1 MAGRPLRPLI
11 GKVSKEKYPVSSA
24 ALRDGILA
32 VPVIDISSFRMPYAD
47 ADARDRVVRQV
58 DAAARTVGFM
68 QITGHGI
75 SATTLSEFT
84 DATDAFFA
92 LDAPAKARYRCPPG
106 VNRGYTPP
114 RAESLANSLGLVTA
128 ADLFEAINVGRPA
141 ADFPGLDL
149 PPDVY
154 AANVYPAA
162 EVPGFEAAV
171 TAWFEAAGRVART
184 MLRIFGVALGGGEDY
199 LERFTDHSIDVLRM
213 NNYRLPDPGAEL
225 EPGQLGMGA
234 HTDFGI
240 VTVLWADQVPG
251 LEIHGTDGNWHP
263 VLPADGAL
271 LVNLG
276 DATAR
281 WTNEEWISTLHRVA
295 PPRIGGA
302 LVPRRS
308 AAYFHDGNVD
318 AVIECLPSCVT
329 AGNPARYEPVTVGE
343 HLAAKLAGSRGGQL
357 NPYATREVARLR
369 PAGRGVVRKGLE
381 NAPSVGMSPQ
391 KVQSTRSLSS
401 QATS

>member
-1 MAGRPLRPLI
+1 
-11 GKVSKEKYPVSSA
+11 VSSA

-47 ADARDRVVRQV
+47 PAARSEVVRRV
-58 DAAARTVGFM
+58 DEAARTVGFM

-75 SATTLSEFT
+75 PAGTLHDFT
-84 DATDAFFA
+84 RATDAFFA
-92 LDAPAKARYRCPPG
+92 LDSRAKGKYRCPAG

-114 RAESLANSLGLVTA
+114 KAESLANSLGLASA
-128 ADLFEAINVGRPA
+128 ADLFEAINVGSSA

-149 PPDVY
+149 PEDVY
-154 AANVYPAA
+154 AANVYPA
-162 EVPGFEAAV
+162 EVPEFEDAV
-171 TAWFEAAGRVART
+171 AAWFEAAGRVART
-184 MLRIFGVALGGGEDY
+184 MVRIFGVALGGRDDY
-199 LERFTDHSIDVLRM
+199 FERFTDHSIDVLRM
-213 NNYRLPDPGAEL
+213 NNYRLPAPDVQL
-225 EPGQLGMGA
+225 EKDQLGMGA
-234 HTDFGI
+234 HTDYGI
-240 VTVLWADQVPG
+240 VTVLWADRVPG

-263 VLPADGAL
+263 VMPAHGAL

-295 PPRIGGA
+295 APRVNGA

-329 AGNPARYEPVTVGE
+329 RDNPARYQPVTVGE
-343 HLAAKLAGSRGGQL
+343 HLSAKLAGSRGGQL
-357 NPYATREVARLR
+357 NQYAAREASRLR
-369 PAGRGVVRKGLE
+369 SA
-381 NAPSVGMSPQ
+381 
-391 KVQSTRSLSS
+391 
-401 QATS
+401 

>member
-1 MAGRPLRPLI
+1 M
-11 GKVSKEKYPVSSA
+11 SSA

-47 ADARDRVVRQV
+47 AAARAEVVRRV
-58 DAAARTVGFM
+58 EAAARTVGFM

-75 SATTLSEFT
+75 AATTLAEFT
-84 DATDAFFA
+84 RATDAFFA
-92 LDAPAKARYRCPPG
+92 LDAQAKGKYRCPPG
-106 VNRGYTPP
+106 INRGYTPP
-114 RAESLANSLGLVTA
+114 KAESLANSLGLASA
-128 ADLFEAINVGRPA
+128 ADLFEAINVGSCA
-141 ADFPGLDL
+141 ADFPGLAL
-149 PPDVY
+149 PEDVY
-154 AANVYPAA
+154 APNVYPAA

-171 TAWFEAAGRVART
+171 TAWFQAAGQVART
-184 MLRIFGVALGGGEDY
+184 MVRIFGVALGGREDY
-199 LERFTDHSIDVLRM
+199 FERFTDHSIDVLRM
-213 NNYRLPDPGAEL
+213 NNYRLPAPDAEL
-225 EPGQLGMGA
+225 EPDQLGMGA
-234 HTDFGI
+234 HTDYGI

-281 WTNEEWISTLHRVA
+281 WTNDEWISTMHRVA
-295 PPRIGGA
+295 APRVGGV

-318 AVIECLPSCVT
+318 AVIEPLPSCVT
-329 AGNPARYEPVTVGE
+329 ADNPARYEPVTVGE

-357 NPYATREVARLR
+357 NPYAAREVARLR
-369 PAGRGVVRKGLE
+369 TA
-381 NAPSVGMSPQ
+381 
-391 KVQSTRSLSS
+391 
-401 QATS
+401 

>member
-1 MAGRPLRPLI
+1 M
-11 GKVSKEKYPVSSA
+11 SSA
-24 ALRDGILA
+24 ALRDGVLT
-32 VPVIDISSFRMPYAD
+32 VPVIDIASFRMPYAD
-47 ADARDRVVRQV
+47 AAARFEIVRQV

-75 SATTLSEFT
+75 PATTLSEFT
-84 DATDAFFA
+84 TATDAFFA
-92 LDAPAKARYRCPPG
+92 LDAQAKARYRCPPG
-106 VNRGYTPP
+106 INRGYTPP
-114 RAESLANSLGLVTA
+114 KAESLANSLGLASA
-128 ADLFEAINVGRPA
+128 ADLFEAINVGTST

-149 PPDVY
+149 PEDVY
-154 AANVYPAA
+154 AANVYPA

-184 MLRIFGVALGGGEDY
+184 MVRIFGVALGGREDY
-199 LERFTDHSIDVLRM
+199 FESHTDHSIDVLRM
-213 NNYRLPDPGAEL
+213 NNYRLPAPDVQL
-225 EPGQLGMGA
+225 EKDQLGMGA
-234 HTDFGI
+234 HTDYGI

-263 VLPADGAL
+263 VMPADGAL

-295 PPRIGGA
+295 APRIHGA

-318 AVIECLPSCVT
+318 AVIECLPSCVS

-357 NPYATREVARLR
+357 NPHATREAARLHS
-369 PAGRGVVRKGLE
+369 A
-381 NAPSVGMSPQ
+381 
-391 KVQSTRSLSS
+391 
-401 QATS
+401 

>member
-1 MAGRPLRPLI
+1 
-11 GKVSKEKYPVSSA
+11 VSSA

-47 ADARDRVVRQV
+47 AAARAGVVRQV

-75 SATTLSEFT
+75 SAVTLSEFT
-84 DATDAFFA
+84 AATDAFFA
-92 LDAPAKARYRCPPG
+92 LDAAAKARYRCPPG

-114 RAESLANSLGLVTA
+114 RAESLANSLGLITA
-128 ADLFEAINVGRPA
+128 ADLFEAINVGRTA

-154 AANVYPAA
+154 AANVYPAD

-184 MLRIFGVALGGGEDY
+184 MLRIFGVALAGREDHF
-199 LERFTDHSIDVLRM
+199 EQFTDHSVDVLRM
-213 NNYRLPDPGAEL
+213 NNYRLPDAGAEL

-234 HTDFGI
+234 HTDYGI

-251 LEIHGTDGNWHP
+251 LEIHGADGNWHP

-295 PPRIGGA
+295 PPRIGGK

-318 AVIECLPSCVT
+318 AVIEPLPSCVT
-329 AGNPARYEPVTVGE
+329 EGNPARYAPVTVGE

-357 NPYATREVARLR
+357 NSRAAREVARLR
-369 PAGRGVVRKGLE
+369 PA
-381 NAPSVGMSPQ
+381 
-391 KVQSTRSLSS
+391 
-401 QATS
+401 